1 MKLTKYL
8 AVAVTVIAASLPSVS
23 SAASFSCISNNTG
36 SCATT
41 VSPLMSWTLVGT
53 QLSIFNNDSPTSGSF
68 ISGIT
73 FDYST
78 GMDVALN
85 ASQVAGVSYTMTSN
99 DEAVIPNSLHWSVD
113 EGAIHNKPGNKNA
126 IQGGEKI
133 VFTLSNVNLSNI
145 GNSFKFGIHV
155 QGLPQ
160 GESEKLV
167 AVTAVPEPETYAMML
182 AGLGLIGTIARRRK
196 AKSA

>member
-8 AVAVTVIAASLPSVS
+8 AVAATVIAASLPSVS

-99 DEAVIPNSLHWSVD
+99 DEAGIPNSLHWSVD

-160 GESEKLV
+160 SEKLV
-167 AVTAVPEPETYAMML
+167 AVTAVPEPETYAMLL
-182 AGLGLIGTIARRRK
+182 AGLGLMGTIARRRK